1 MKKLKQ
7 AIILAGGL
15 GTRIY
20 PLSKSTPK
28 PMIDIGGYPFL
39 YYLIERL
46 EKYKFSEV
54 LILVGYKSEKFKK
67 LFHLCKNFKIN
78 IKLIYSPTNYNTG
91 ARLKVAYPH
100 MKDIFFLMYGDNF
113 LPFNFNEIWKN
124 YIKKKLENQ
133 LVVYRNEDNYSLSN
147 IKIDKNNIVIDYD
160 STRKK
165 NYDFVN
171 IGFFILK
178 KKNIINISTS
188 KNCKFENQV
197 LNKLIKKKKIS
208 AYITSHRYYSL
219 SNMSRYFLTNNFFK
233 NRNSFIFLDRD
244 GVLNIKQKKGEY
256 VKSLNQFVWRK
267 GSLEAIRFLGKKNK
281 KIIIISNQA
290 GIALNKVKLEDLNII
305 HNHIINKS
313 LKLGANIEDIIFC
326 PHHWND
332 NCSCRKPKSG
342 MFYHAQKKFDIDL
355 TNSMFIGDQK
365 TDRISAKNADVPYL
379 HLNKNKSLYDLLKE
393 KKI

>member
-1 MKKLKQ
+1 
-7 AIILAGGL
+7 
-15 GTRIY
+15 
-20 PLSKSTPK
+20 
-28 PMIDIGGYPFL
+28 MIDIGGYPFL

-91 ARLKVAYPH
+91 ARLKAAYPH

-178 KKNIINISTS
+178 KNIINISTS

-233 NRNSFIFLDRD
+233 NKNSFIFLDRD
-244 GVLNIKQKKGEY
+244 GVLNIKQKKSEY
-256 VKSLNQFVWRK
+256 VKSLNQFVW
-267 GSLEAIRFLGKKNK
+267 
-281 KIIIISNQA
+281 
-290 GIALNKVKLEDLNII
+290 
-305 HNHIINKS
+305 
-313 LKLGANIEDIIFC
+313 
-326 PHHWND
+326 
-332 NCSCRKPKSG
+332 
-342 MFYHAQKKFDIDL
+342 Y
-355 TNSMFIGDQK
+355 
-365 TDRISAKNADVPYL
+365 
-379 HLNKNKSLYDLLKE
+379 
-393 KKI
+393 